1 MNITLG
7 VPRIK
12 EIINATKNIS
22 TPIITAKLVSD
33 KDVKAARLVK
43 GRIEKTM
50 LGEICESISIV
61 LRPLGAYLE
70 FVLDEKAIA
79 SLQLD
84 VTAESAKEAILD
96 TPKLKLKDHNVVVV
110 GTAIHVIPPDEKA
123 SSKNPPRKKDP

>member
-84 VTAESAKEAILD
+84 VTAESAKDAILD

-110 GTAIHVIPPDEKA
+110 RNRCDSCYTSGRESVFEK
-123 SSKNPPRKKDP
+123 ST